1 MWSELTQAYESKLA
15 VLEEAR
21 AAYSAAVAD
30 VVAHAGP
37 AMENAIREVLVVACP
52 GCQVEAVIA
61 ESGGNAVLAQA
72 PWSCI
77 TIRDESSNI
86 EFRIAAWVASS
97 WGGPDQMLR
106 VALSLQGV
114 HGWLDLPHW
123 IRRSGEMLS
132 EGPGEVFDPLDWQRF
147 PESSPDW
154 RAIRIVSI
162 ALDDRDSREIAR
174 EAAAAARA
182 LSEPIGP
189 MVGLIGEAALPM
201 MRAENAL
208 MRYRPELEAKVAH
221 AGVAM
226 WPSKNLG
233 GWQGGKYLQ
242 VGSFWLATDPS
253 ANRLIAACS
262 KEDNEVVSA
271 LATKLGETTGRQGA
285 SLCVTV
291 LTEDEL
297 RGSDAHIDEVVSA
310 SFDFWFNTKG
320 SELSASAAAGEQEPL
335 ERPVSIEE

>member
-21 AAYSAAVAD
+21 AAYSTAVAD
-30 VVAHAGP
+30 VIAHVGP
-37 AMENAIREVLVVACP
+37 AMETAIREVIEASCP
-52 GCQVEAVIA
+52 ECQIEAVIA

-77 TIRDESSNI
+77 TIRDVSSNI
-86 EFRIAAWVASS
+86 EFRLAAWVASS
-97 WGGPDQMLR
+97 WGGPNQVLR

-114 HGWLDLPHW
+114 HSWLDLQHW
-123 IRRSGEMLS
+123 IRKSGETLVD
-132 EGPGEVFDPLDWQRF
+132 GPGEAFDPLDWKRF
-147 PESSPDW
+147 PETSPDW
-154 RAIRIVSI
+154 RAIRIASVL
-162 ALDDRDSREIAR
+162 LDERDFRDVAK
-174 EAAAAARA
+174 EAANAARS
-182 LSEPIGP
+182 LSQPIGP
-189 MVGLIGEAALPM
+189 TMKLIAEAALPM

-208 MRYRPELEAKVAH
+208 MRYRPTLEEKVAH
-221 AGVAM
+221 AGVAL

-262 KEDNEVVSA
+262 KEDNEVVAA
-271 LATKLGETTGRQGA
+271 LAAVLGEPTGRQGA

-291 LTEDEL
+291 LTEDKL
-297 RGSDAHIDEVVSA
+297 RGSDADIDDAVSA
-310 SFDFWFNTKG
+310 AFDFWFKTKG
-320 SELSASAAAGEQEPL
+320 SELSASAAAGGHEAPEQS
-335 ERPVSIEE
+335 VSVED